1 MNADKMQGHGNKD
14 GEQGVLLVG
23 MELSLKKWRLAFAPG
38 GAVRHRQ
45 VSVGGGD
52 YVELHAAVAEARK
65 RLDLPAQAPVILCYE
80 AGREG
85 FHPYRVLK
93 EAGYEVWVVDSSSIE
108 VDRRQRRA
116 KNDVLDAGKL
126 VGLMQRHWRGERALR
141 VVRVPSREQED
152 ERQRSREREELR
164 VERGRLRMRMQ
175 SLVFTQGE
183 REFPKSV
190 SAIER
195 WLERHTKQLPAQLL
209 GRLRREWQRLGVV
222 SEQLHAVESEL
233 RQAVESATSRSDRAA
248 ARMCQLKG
256 IGERSGWVLGTEV
269 FGWRAFNN
277 RREVG
282 AIAGLV
288 PTPYDSGESRR
299 EQGISKAG
307 NKRVRRV
314 LIEVAWK
321 WLHYQPQSASAQWFL
336 QRFGAQGK
344 RSRRIG
350 IVALARRLLVELW
363 HYVEHGV
370 IPRGAQL
377 KA

>member
-1 MNADKMQGHGNKD
+1 MNADKMQGHGSKD
-14 GEQGVLLVG
+14 GEQAVLLVG
-23 MELSLKKWRLAFAPG
+23 MEMSLKTWRLALAPA

-45 VSVGGGD
+45 VSVEGGSYGQ
-52 YVELHAAVAEARK
+52 VHAAVARARE
-65 RLDLPAQAPVILCYE
+65 RFGVGPQGRVILCYE

-85 FHPYRVLK
+85 FHPYRVLV
-93 EAGYEVWVVDSSSIE
+93 ESGYEVWVVDSSSIE
-108 VDRRQRRA
+108 VERRQRRA

-126 VGLMQRHWRGERALR
+126 VALMQRQWRGEQALR

-175 SLVFTQGE
+175 SLAFTQGE

-190 SAIER
+190 PEIEQWLKR
-195 WLERHTKQLPAQLL
+195 SEQRLGAHLVARLEREL
-209 GRLRREWQRLGVV
+209 GRLRVV
-222 SEQLHAVESEL
+222 SEQLRGLESEL
-233 RQAVESATSRSDRAA
+233 HQSVERATTRSDRVAA
-248 ARMCQLKG
+248 QLRQLKG
-256 IGERSGWVLGTEV
+256 IGERSGWVLGSEV
-269 FGWRAFNN
+269 FGWRQFRN

-282 AIAGLV
+282 AMAGLV
-288 PTPYDSGESRR
+288 PTPYDSGESQR

-314 LIEVAWK
+314 LVELAWQ
-321 WLHYQPQSASAQWFL
+321 WLRYQPESASSQWFR
-336 QRFGAQGK
+336 QRFAQGK
-344 RSRRIG
+344 RSRRLG

-363 HYVEHGV
+363 HYLEHGV

>member
-1 MNADKMQGHGNKD
+1 MNADKTRGHGSRE
-14 GEQGVLLVG
+14 GEQAVLLVG
-23 MELSLKKWRLAFAPG
+23 MELSLKKWRLAIAAA

-45 VSVGGGD
+45 VTIEGGG
-52 YVELHAAVAEARK
+52 YSELHAVV
-65 RLDLPAQAPVILCYE
+65 AQARERFGLGSQGQVILCYE

-85 FHPYRVLK
+85 FHPCRVLR

-116 KNDVLDAGKL
+116 KNDVLDAGRL
-126 VGLMQRHWRGERALR
+126 VALMQRHWRGERALR

-195 WLERHTKQLPAQLL
+195 WLERHAEQLPAHLL
-209 GRLRREWQRLGVV
+209 KRLQREWQRLRVV
-222 SEQLHAVESEL
+222 AQQLHGVESEL
-233 RQAVESATSRSDRAA
+233 RQSVESGATRSDQAA

-256 IGERSGWVLGTEV
+256 IGECSGWVMGTEV
-269 FGWRAFNN
+269 FGWRKFNN

-282 AIAGLV
+282 AITGLV

-321 WLHYQPQSASAQWFL
+321 WLYYQPQSASAQWFL

-350 IVALARRLLVELW
+350 IVALARRLIVELW

-370 IPRGAQL
+370 VPRGAQL